1 MHTIAIAVP
10 ASAAGLVGW
19 YSRASSK
26 MAALI
31 GAAGG
36 RGPQPKAEQPR
47 TGQPRTGQPRTGRP
61 RGWYSSARWAAAAA
75 LSTGIVA
82 AALPVRGQAALPF
95 LGRLALA
102 VWAGALAILA
112 LIDHESLVIPTK
124 VVRSA
129 ILATIA
135 LLFSGSVAAG
145 DWDYLWQSAVCAG
158 TAAGLFAAWAA
169 ISPRGLGF
177 GDVRMAA
184 LVALGTGALSVPGSL
199 TALACSP
206 LVAGLVSRLQPGPR
220 PDGKGAAVALGPYLA
235 AGGLTMVMAHAAY

>member
-36 RGPQPKAEQPR
+36 RGPQPKAE
-47 TGQPRTGQPRTGRP
+47 QPRTGRP

>member
-1 MHTIAIAVP
+1 MHTIAIAVS

-36 RGPQPKAEQPR
+36 RGPQPR
-47 TGQPRTGQPRTGRP
+47 TGQSRTGQS

-75 LSTGIVA
+75 LSAGIVA
-82 AALPVRGQAALPF
+82 AVLPVRGQTALPF

-129 ILATIA
+129 VLATIA
-135 LLFSGSVAAG
+135 LLFSGSVATG
-145 DWDYLWQSAVCAG
+145 DWNYFWQSAFCAG

-184 LVALGTGALSVPGSL
+184 LVALGTGALSVPGSV

-206 LVAGLVSRLQPGPR
+206 LVAGLVSRLQPGSR
-220 PDGKGAAVALGPYLA
+220 PGGKGAAVALGPYLA